1 MPRIIGDVESSL
13 VERVPRD
20 RLAAEALRLIADEE
34 PVLIVADGAWRIY
47 WDARREAHRKSL
59 NWLLLEA
66 LDPREAEAAHTPL
79 DQLIASRY
87 TLLNTD
93 SRLEA
98 PLVPSPEKR
107 VSRRELLRS
116 LGTILLAHRDTVR
129 VIDESRCGSPGCPL
143 CVKACPYA
151 ALSYEDG
158 SLSVED
164 RDCTGCGVCI
174 SACPYANLA
183 KYSSTP
189 QKLWE
194 YLVGL
199 RGEPGVALFACRD
212 GIAELVEGLERVK
225 TRVVTV
231 PVECPGDA
239 TLELLVASHLA
250 GYRPLIYCPRAA
262 KTCGRRGVEEYAGK
276 VLESYMEVAGVEEPP
291 VIASPDELEAVEPPV
306 PIAEPW
312 ESPPVDLR
320 EAARLAA
327 SRLLSKRGVEK
338 PARLRVPLQ
347 AEIFID
353 PDKCTMCAACV
364 VKCPQNALALNRSED
379 YEEIQLYPLRCTG
392 CPVCEKVCPE
402 DALRINYA
410 ALPTVQPVVVHR
422 EEIHRCPVCGKPVGP
437 KKLIEKTVAMMRA
450 KGLPESVIENAYL
463 CDECKVKKSLG
474 ILKWSLKE
482 WRRKQEEQREK
493 QG

>member
-20 RLAAEALRLIADEE
+20 RLAETALRLIAEEE

-47 WDARREAHRKSL
+47 WEVRREAHRRSL

-98 PLVPSPEKR
+98 PLVPSPEKK

-116 LGTILLAHRDTVR
+116 LGTILLSHRDTVR
-129 VIDESRCGSPGCPL
+129 VVDESRCGSPGCPL
-143 CVKACPYA
+143 CTKACPYA
-151 ALSYEDG
+151 AISYEDG
-158 SLSVED
+158 VASVED
-164 RDCTGCGVCI
+164 RECTGCGLCI
-174 SACPYANLA
+174 SMCPYANLV
-183 KYSSTP
+183 KYSATP

-194 YLVGL
+194 YLVGH
-199 RGEPGVALFACRD
+199 RGEPGIALFACRD
-212 GIAELVEGLERVK
+212 GIEELVEKLEAPHR
-225 TRVVTV
+225 TLIV
-231 PVECPGDA
+231 PVECPGEA
-239 TLELLVASHLA
+239 TLELLLASHLA

-262 KTCGRRGVEEYAGK
+262 KTCGRKGVEAYAEK
-276 VLESYMEVAGVEEPP
+276 VLESYMEVAGLEEPP
-291 VIASPDELEAVEPPV
+291 VIASPEELKSVEPLP

-320 EAARLAA
+320 EAARLAS
-327 SRLLSKRGVEK
+327 SRLLSRRGVEK
-338 PARLRVPLQ
+338 PVYLKAPLQ
-347 AEIFID
+347 AVLEID
-353 PDKCTMCAACV
+353 GEKCTLCAACI
-364 VKCPQNALALNRSED
+364 VKCPQNALSLERSGD
-379 YEEIQLYPLRCTG
+379 YEAIQLYPLRCTG

-402 DALRINYA
+402 DALRVRYA
-410 ALPTVQPVVVHR
+410 ALPTAQPVIVHR

-437 KKLIEKTVAMMRA
+437 KKLIERTVAMMRA

-474 ILKWSLKE
+474 LIKWSLKE
-482 WRRKQEEQREK
+482 WRKRRE
-493 QG
+493 GGGGEG